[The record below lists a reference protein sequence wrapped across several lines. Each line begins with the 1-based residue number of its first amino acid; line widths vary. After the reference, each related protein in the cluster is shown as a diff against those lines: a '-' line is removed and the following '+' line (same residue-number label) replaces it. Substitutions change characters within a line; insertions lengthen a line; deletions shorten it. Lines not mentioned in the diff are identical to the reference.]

1 MKGRLTV
8 FIKQTDMADGRR
20 MTELIMKVNGKQDV
34 DMVGDSASLLE
45 SHFV

>member
-20 MTELIMKVNGKQDV
+20 MTELIMKVNGRMESDKA
-34 DMVGDSASLLE
+34 GDSASLQE

>member
-34 DMVGDSASLLE
+34 DMAGDSALLLE